1 VGACACVG
9 ARAGLAR
16 GGACMPTSCV
26 RREAASH
33 PIPSPTPACPQ
44 LDISE
49 GGNINASALKQIK
62 AGGDHVGLR
71 AYDPG

>member
-1 VGACACVG
+1 
-9 ARAGLAR
+9 
-16 GGACMPTSCV
+16 MPTSCV